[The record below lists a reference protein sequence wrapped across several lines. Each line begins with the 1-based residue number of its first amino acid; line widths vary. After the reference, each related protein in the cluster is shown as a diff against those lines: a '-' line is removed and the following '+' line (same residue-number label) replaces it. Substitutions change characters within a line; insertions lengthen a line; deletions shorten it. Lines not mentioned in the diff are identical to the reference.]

1 MIEHEI
7 GGLLEDRPVF
17 WRAVAFIIAGA
28 ALLLAIDAAPLLYSE
43 GVPDS
48 VKEPVRGFVERSPVI
63 AGALPVPVIFA
74 FFAAGFAALFLV
86 AERFLLGLSRV
97 FMWAPAFIVCIIF
110 YEVVARYIFFAP
122 TLWVNE
128 MSLWVAGGIYMT
140 AGLYALQQR
149 SHIRIFILYDLAPKW
164 LRKAFDTLS
173 VICVCI
179 FAFAVIWGGFGEA
192 FAKFLRWET
201 FGTAFDPPIP
211 ATNKPLIL
219 ITMAL
224 VALASVSNLI
234 FDWNRAP
241 ESHEPEP
248 ELTDEEI
255 AALRGDD
262 QADTPPSPR

>member
-7 GGLLEDRPVF
+7 GGALESRPWP
-17 WRAVAFIIAGA
+17 WRAAAFVVAGA
-28 ALLLAIDAAPLLYSE
+28 ALLLAVDAAPLLYPE
-43 GVPDS
+43 GVPEA
-48 VKEPVRGFVERSPVI
+48 VKEPVRQFVDRTPTI
-63 AGALPVPVIFA
+63 AGTVPVPLLFA
-74 FFAAGFAALFLV
+74 CFAIGLISLFLV

-97 FMWAPAFIVCIIF
+97 FMWAPAFIVGIIF
-110 YEVVARYIFFAP
+110 YEVVARYVFFAP

-128 MSLWVAGGIYMT
+128 MSLWVAGGVYMT

-149 SHIRIFILYDLAPKW
+149 SHIRIFILYDLAPRW
-164 LRKAFDTLS
+164 VRKLFDIVS
-173 VICVCI
+173 FICVAI

-192 FAKFLRWET
+192 LAKFLRWET

-219 ITMAL
+219 LTMAL
-224 VALASVSNLI
+224 VAFASLSNLI

-248 ELTDEEI
+248 ELTDAEI
-255 AALRGDD
+255 AALRGDE
-262 QADTPPSPR
+262 PPSASR